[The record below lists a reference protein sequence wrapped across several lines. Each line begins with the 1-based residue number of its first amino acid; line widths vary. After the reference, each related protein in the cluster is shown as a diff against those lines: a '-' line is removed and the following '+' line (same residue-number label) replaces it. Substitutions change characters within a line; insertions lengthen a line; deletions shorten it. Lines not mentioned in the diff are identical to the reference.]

1 MKLEIWSDYACPYCY
16 IGKRFLEAALA
27 EFEHAREVEIVFRAF
42 ELDPTSGPA
51 VTTTTLDRI
60 MRKYGKSRSD
70 AQAMIDHI
78 TSMGEQC
85 GLDMRYASVRYTN
98 TFDAHRLT
106 KFAEQHGRGADMTER
121 LFRAYFTDNFP
132 LADPDVLVG
141 LAQDAR
147 LDGDAVRAM
156 LKKGSDFADDVRRD
170 ETHASQAG
178 IHGVPFFVF
187 DGAYALS
194 GAQPK
199 AQLLAALR
207 QSWNDARKTVSEN
220 PTASM
225 TCDSTG
231 CIIPPSGTGA
241 L

>member
-42 ELDPTSGPA
+42 ELDPSSGPA

-78 TSMGEQC
+78 TSMGERC

-121 LFRAYFTDNFP
+121 LFRAYFTDNSP
-132 LADPDVLVG
+132 LADHDVLVG
-141 LAQDAR
+141 LARDVG

-156 LKKGSDFADDVRRD
+156 LSSTDFAEAVRHD
-170 ETHASQAG
+170 ETRASQTG
-178 IHGVPFFVF
+178 VHGVPFFVF

-207 QSWNDARKTVSEN
+207 QSWKKARKTASEN
-220 PTASM
+220 PTTGM

-231 CIIPPSGTGA
+231 CVIPPSGSGTP
-241 L
+241 

>member
-27 EFEHAREVEIVFRAF
+27 EFEHAGEVEIVFRAF
-42 ELDPTSGPA
+42 ELDATSGPA

-70 AQAMIDHI
+70 ALAMIDHI
-78 TSMGEQC
+78 TSMGERC

-106 KFAEQHGRGADMTER
+106 KFAEQHERGADMTER
-121 LFRAYFTDNFP
+121 LFRAYFTDNAP
-132 LADPDVLVG
+132 LADHDVLVG
-141 LAQDAR
+141 LAQDVG

-156 LKKGSDFADDVRRD
+156 LSSTNFAEDVRRD

-178 IHGVPFFVF
+178 IHGVPFFAF
-187 DGAYALS
+187 DGAYGLS

-207 QSWNDARKTVSEN
+207 QSWNEARKTASES
-220 PTASM
+220 PTTGM

-231 CIIPPSGTGA
+231 CVIPTSGSST

>member
-27 EFEHAREVEIVFRAF
+27 EFEHAGEVEIVFRAF

-70 AQAMIDHI
+70 ALAMIDHI
-78 TSMGEQC
+78 TSMGERC

-106 KFAEQHGRGADMTER
+106 KFAEQHERGADMTER
-121 LFRAYFTDNFP
+121 LFRAYFTDNAP
-132 LADPDVLVG
+132 LADHDVLVG
-141 LAQDAR
+141 LAQDVG

-156 LKKGSDFADDVRRD
+156 LSSTNFAEDVRRD

-178 IHGVPFFVF
+178 IHGVPFFAF
-187 DGAYALS
+187 DGAYGLS

-207 QSWNDARKTVSEN
+207 QSWNEARKTASES
-220 PTASM
+220 PTTGM

-231 CIIPPSGTGA
+231 CVIPTSGSST

>member
-27 EFEHAREVEIVFRAF
+27 EFEHAREIEIVFRAF

-78 TSMGEQC
+78 TSMGERC
-85 GLDMRYASVRYTN
+85 GLDMRYASVRYTK

-106 KFAEQHGRGADMTER
+106 KFAELHERGADMTER
-121 LFRAYFTDNFP
+121 LFRAYFTDNLP
-132 LADPDVLVG
+132 LADHDVLVG
-141 LAQDAR
+141 LAQDVG
-147 LDGDAVRAM
+147 LDSDAVRAM
-156 LKKGSDFADDVRRD
+156 LTGTNFAEDVRRD
-170 ETHASQAG
+170 ETRASQAG
-178 IHGVPFFVF
+178 VHGVPFFVF
-187 DGAYALS
+187 DGVYAFS

-207 QSWNDARKTVSEN
+207 QSWNDARKTVSDN
-220 PTASM
+220 PTTGM
-225 TCDSTG
+225 TCDSKG
-231 CIIPPSGTGA
+231 CAIPPSGTGA

>member
-106 KFAEQHGRGADMTER
+106 KFAEQHGHGADMTER
-121 LFRAYFTDNFP
+121 LFRAYFTDNAP
-132 LADPDVLVG
+132 LADHDVLVG
-141 LAQDAR
+141 LAQDVG
-147 LDGDAVRAM
+147 LDGDAVRGILA
-156 LKKGSDFADDVRRD
+156 GIDFAEDVRRD
-170 ETHASQAG
+170 ETRASQAG

-207 QSWNDARKTVSEN
+207 QSRNDARKTVSDN
-220 PTASM
+220 PTTGM
-225 TCDSTG
+225 TCDSKG
-231 CIIPPSGTGA
+231 CAIPPSGTGA

>member
-16 IGKRFLEAALA
+16 IGKRFLEAAQA

-78 TSMGEQC
+78 TSMGERC

-106 KFAEQHGRGADMTER
+106 KFAEQHERGAEMTER

-132 LADPDVLVG
+132 LADHDVLVG
-141 LAQDAR
+141 LAQDVG

-156 LKKGSDFADDVRRD
+156 LTSTDFAEDVRRD
-170 ETHASQAG
+170 ETRASQAFMACPSLSSTAPTLFQARSQKHNCWPPCAS
-178 IHGVPFFVF
+178 HGRRH
-187 DGAYALS
+187 AKRH
-194 GAQPK
+194 PK
-199 AQLLAALR
+199 TL
-207 QSWNDARKTVSEN
+207 
-220 PTASM
+220 
-225 TCDSTG
+225 
-231 CIIPPSGTGA
+231 PPA
-241 L
+241 

>member
-1 MKLEIWSDYACPYCY
+1 MKLEIWSDFACPYCY

-27 EFEHAREVEIVFRAF
+27 EFEHAREIEIVFRAF

-78 TSMGEQC
+78 TSMGERC

-106 KFAEQHGRGADMTER
+106 KFAEQHERGADMTER
-121 LFRAYFTDNFP
+121 LFRAYFTDNLP
-132 LADPDVLVG
+132 LADHDVLVG
-141 LAQDAR
+141 LAQDVG
-147 LDGDAVRAM
+147 LDGNAVRAM
-156 LKKGSDFADDVRRD
+156 LMGTDFAEDVRHD

-199 AQLLAALR
+199 AQLLTALH
-207 QSWNDARKTVSEN
+207 QSWNEARKTVVEN
-220 PTASM
+220 PTTGM

-231 CIIPPSGTGA
+231 CVIPPSDA
-241 L
+241 SNL

>member
-27 EFEHAREVEIVFRAF
+27 EFEHAPEVEIVFRAF

-78 TSMGEQC
+78 TSMGGRC

-106 KFAEQHGRGADMTER
+106 KFAEQHGRGPDMTER
-121 LFRAYFTDNFP
+121 LFRAYFTDNAP
-132 LADPDVLVG
+132 LADHDVLVG
-141 LAQDAR
+141 LAQDVG
-147 LDGDAVRAM
+147 LDGDAARAT
-156 LKKGSDFADDVRRD
+156 LTSTDFAEDVRRD
-170 ETHASQAG
+170 ETRASQAG
-178 IHGVPFFVF
+178 IHGVPFFAF

-207 QSWNDARKTVSEN
+207 QSWKGTHKTASGN
-220 PTASM
+220 PTTGM

-231 CIIPPSGTGA
+231 CVIPPSGYGTP
-241 L
+241 

>member
-78 TSMGEQC
+78 TSMGERC

-121 LFRAYFTDNFP
+121 LFRAYFTDNSP
-132 LADPDVLVG
+132 LADHDVLVG
-141 LAQDAR
+141 LAQDVG

-156 LKKGSDFADDVRRD
+156 LTNTDFAEDVRRD

-178 IHGVPFFVF
+178 IHGVPFFIL
-187 DGAYALS
+187 DGAYTLS

-207 QSWNDARKTVSEN
+207 QSWKEARKTASEN
-220 PTASM
+220 PTTGMA
-225 TCDSTG
+225 CDSTG
-231 CIIPPSGTGA
+231 CVIPPSGSGTP
-241 L
+241 

>member
-27 EFEHAREVEIVFRAF
+27 EFEHSREVEIVFRAF

-78 TSMGEQC
+78 TSMGERC
-85 GLDMRYASVRYTN
+85 DLDMRYASVRYTN

-106 KFAEQHGRGADMTER
+106 KFAEEHGHGAAMTER
-121 LFRAYFTDNFP
+121 LFRAYFTDNSP
-132 LADPDVLVG
+132 LADHDVLVG
-141 LAQDAR
+141 LAQDVG
-147 LDGDAVRAM
+147 LDADTVRAM
-156 LKKGSDFADDVRRD
+156 LSSTDFAEAVRHD
-170 ETHASQAG
+170 ETRASQAG
-178 IHGVPFFVF
+178 VHGVPFFVF

-207 QSWNDARKTVSEN
+207 QSWSNAHK
-220 PTASM
+220 TASDSPTNGM

-231 CIIPPSGTGA
+231 CVIPPSGSGTP
-241 L
+241 

>member
-27 EFEHAREVEIVFRAF
+27 EFEHAGEVEIVFRAF

-70 AQAMIDHI
+70 ALAMIDHI
-78 TSMGEQC
+78 TSMGERC

-106 KFAEQHGRGADMTER
+106 KFAEQHERGADMTER
-121 LFRAYFTDNFP
+121 LFRAYFTDNAP
-132 LADPDVLVG
+132 LADHDVLVG
-141 LAQDAR
+141 LAQDVG

-156 LKKGSDFADDVRRD
+156 LSSTNFAEDVRRD

-178 IHGVPFFVF
+178 IHGVPFFAF
-187 DGAYALS
+187 DGAYGLS

-207 QSWNDARKTVSEN
+207 QSWNEARKTASES
-220 PTASM
+220 PTTGM

-231 CIIPPSGTGA
+231 CGIPTSGSST

>member
-27 EFEHAREVEIVFRAF
+27 EFEHASEVEIIFRAF

-51 VTTTTLDRI
+51 VTTTTRERI

-78 TSMGEQC
+78 TSMGARC
-85 GLDMRYASVRYTN
+85 GLDMRYASARYTN

-106 KFAEQHGRGADMTER
+106 KFAEQHSRGAEMTER
-121 LFRAYFTDNFP
+121 LFRAYFTDTLP
-132 LADPDVLVG
+132 LADHDVLANLAEDVG
-141 LAQDAR
+141 LE
-147 LDGDAVRAM
+147 GTAVRAM
-156 LKKGSDFADDVRRD
+156 LTGSDFAEDVRRD
-170 ETHASQAG
+170 ETRASHAG

-187 DGAYALS
+187 NGVYTLS

-207 QSWNDARKTVSEN
+207 QSWNEAHKTVTEGPADGLS
-220 PTASM
+220 
-225 TCDSTG
+225 CDSTG
-231 CIIPPSGTGA
+231 CVIPPSGSKA
-241 L
+241 P

>member
-1 MKLEIWSDYACPYCY
+1 MHRYSGLPEGTIENSTDVRA
-16 IGKRFLEAALA
+16 IQRIA

-78 TSMGEQC
+78 TSMGERC

-106 KFAEQHGRGADMTER
+106 KFAERHGHGADMTER

-132 LADPDVLVG
+132 LADHDVLVG
-141 LAQDAR
+141 LAQDIG
-147 LDGDAVRAM
+147 LDGDAVRAV
-156 LKKGSDFADDVRRD
+156 LKGNDCAEDVRRD
-170 ETHASQAG
+170 ESRASQAG
-178 IHGVPFFVF
+178 VHGVPFFVF

-207 QSWNDARKTVSEN
+207 QSWNDARKTASES
-220 PTASM
+220 PTTGM
-225 TCDSTG
+225 TCDSTK
-231 CIIPPSGTGA
+231 CVIPPSGSGTP
-241 L
+241 

>member
-27 EFEHAREVEIVFRAF
+27 EFEHAGEVEIVFRAF

-78 TSMGEQC
+78 TSMGERC

-106 KFAEQHGRGADMTER
+106 KFAEQHGHGADMTER
-121 LFRAYFTDNFP
+121 LFRAYFTDNSP
-132 LADPDVLVG
+132 LADHDVLVG
-141 LAQDAR
+141 LAQDVG
-147 LDGDAVRAM
+147 LDGDAVRAT
-156 LKKGSDFADDVRRD
+156 LKGTDFAEDVRSD
-170 ETHASQAG
+170 ETRASQAG
-178 IHGVPFFVF
+178 VHGVPFFVF
-187 DGAYALS
+187 DGAYGLS

-207 QSWNDARKTVSEN
+207 QSWNEARKTVSEN
-220 PTASM
+220 PTTGM

-231 CIIPPSGTGA
+231 CVIPPSDSGN

>member
-16 IGKRFLEAALA
+16 IGKRFLEATLA
-27 EFEHAREVEIVFRAF
+27 EFEHASEIEIVFRAF

-78 TSMGEQC
+78 TSMGERC

-106 KFAEQHGRGADMTER
+106 KFAEQHGHGAEMTER
-121 LFRAYFTDNFP
+121 LFRAYFTDNSP
-132 LADPDVLVG
+132 LADHDVLVG
-141 LAQDAR
+141 LAQDVG
-147 LDGDAVRAM
+147 LDGDAVRAT
-156 LKKGSDFADDVRRD
+156 LKGTDFAEAVRHD
-170 ETHASQAG
+170 ETRASQAS
-178 IHGVPFFVF
+178 IHGVPFFIF

-207 QSWNDARKTVSEN
+207 QSWNEARKTVSEN
-220 PTASM
+220 PTTGM

-231 CIIPPSGTGA
+231 CVIPPSGSSTP
-241 L
+241 